1 MEIFQPLLDIF
12 KSSEFQTALA
22 NVLILTITGVAAAV
36 SRVIFGF
43 VKTNTS
49 ERQFLLLQSVA
60 VAAVRAA
67 EQGELAGL
75 VKDKKQSA
83 FNVVNA
89 YIAQMGL
96 TAITAEQI
104 DAAIESAVL
113 TQFNA
118 YKAQP
123 APAFPFA
130 FGPLPTPDEVED
142 MGSPEPGT
150 IADVGG
156 EANG

>member
-1 MEIFQPLLDIF
+1 LDTLFQPLVDIL
-12 KSSEFQTALA
+12 KSTEFQTALA

-36 SRVIFGF
+36 SRAIFSF

-49 ERQFLLLQSVA
+49 ERQFLLLQSIA

-83 FNVVNA
+83 FNVINE
-89 YIAQMGL
+89 YIKQMGL
-96 TAITAEQI
+96 TEVTAEQI

-118 YKAQP
+118 YKTQP
-123 APAFPFA
+123 APAFPFS
-130 FGPLPTPDEVED
+130 FGPLPTPDGEE
-142 MGSPEPGT
+142 GEPEPG
-150 IADVGG
+150 AEPE